1 MFVIWNLPTI
11 YSLVSETKK
20 YNVKK
25 NREKKMNILAKSD
38 NRHKYRTASHQ
49 WCKAVDICSCS
60 LICLNFPFYRCFL
73 TENEWRYMG
82 LQFNLA
88 WLVSRKFYQEN
99 KLLQKINIYKLL
111 CHTYK
116 EYLLN
121 YYTKWLI
128 QILSM
133 LFIWVYQL
141 YRV

>member
-73 TENEWRYMG
+73 TENEWRYTG
-82 LQFNLA
+82 LHLLA
-88 WLVSRKFYQEN
+88 WLVSKKFYQEN
-99 KLLQKINIYKLL
+99 KLFKKINIYMLL
-111 CHTYK
+111 YHTYK

-121 YYTKWLI
+121 YYTKYLYRKF
-128 QILSM
+128 LCYSYE
-133 LFIWVYQL
+133 LYQL
-141 YRV
+141 YTV